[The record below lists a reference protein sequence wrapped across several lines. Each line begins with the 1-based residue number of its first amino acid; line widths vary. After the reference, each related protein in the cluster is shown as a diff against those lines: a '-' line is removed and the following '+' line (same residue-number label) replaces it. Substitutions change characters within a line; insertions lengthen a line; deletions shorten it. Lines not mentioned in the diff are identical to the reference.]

1 MTKKNLLIT
10 LLGVTAILL
19 VIAYTQFTIFVVPPM
34 GAVPEGRTLIIS
46 RLNKTEFI
54 DSADAMCERIQGGV
68 SLMCRGFV
76 LAAVAGKSTIYL
88 RLPYSKQL
96 YLIST
101 GGKTY
106 ER

>member
-1 MTKKNLLIT
+1 MTKKTLSIT
-10 LLGVTAILL
+10 ML
-19 VIAYTQFTIFVVPPM
+19 VAMTIVFLVAYTQFTIFVIPPI

-68 SLMCRGFV
+68 SLMCRGF
-76 LAAVAGKSTIYL
+76 LLGAVASKSTIYL
-88 RLPYSKQL
+88 RLPYSEWL
-96 YLIST
+96 YLVST

-106 ER
+106 EQ